1 MQITD
6 TLNCATVLE
15 HAHLC
20 SCSYFS
26 LWIFPFSQTLQ
37 HPLLASDFTDQKPLD
52 PIGPSSVS
60 DVSFAYHTRTSSSS
74 FFDAAYPSA
83 SSLIRYT

>member
-6 TLNCATVLE
+6 TLNCATVLK

>member
-1 MQITD
+1 MQTTD
-6 TLNCATVLE
+6 TLNCAAVLE
-15 HAHLC
+15 QAHLC
-20 SCSYFS
+20 RCSYFS
-26 LWIFPFSQTLQ
+26 LWIFLFSQTLQ
-37 HPLLASDFTDQKPLD
+37 HPLLASNFTDPRPLD